1 MKKIYRII
9 AIILVAAMCMSAV
22 AFAEGEVQKDEGAKS
37 STYILSKR
45 AAVSAMGGGTIKIT
59 YSVTAYYTIDELGA
73 CQINL
78 YKSNGQLMKTYYSSA
93 YASMMGYNCSTH
105 SGTVTYPGTPGTG
118 YFATIVFYAEDGNVA
133 ETKSITTGT
142 TICT

>member
-9 AIILVAAMCMSAV
+9 ALVLAFSMCLSIG
-22 AFAEGEVQKDEGAKS
+22 AFAEGETQKDEQSRS
-37 STYILSKR
+37 SRYILSTH
-45 AAVSAMGGGTIKIT
+45 AAIGAMGGGTIKIT
-59 YSVTAYYTIDELGA
+59 YSVSAYYSIDELGA

-93 YASMMGYNCSTH
+93 YASMMGYNCGTH
-105 SGTVTYPGTPGTG
+105 SGTVTYPGTPGTS
-118 YFATIVFYAEDGNVA
+118 YYATIVFYAKDGSIG
-133 ETKSITTGT
+133 EYKSLTTGT

>member
-1 MKKIYRII
+1 MKKIHRII
-9 AIILVAAMCMSAV
+9 ALILVFAMCLSFC
-22 AFAEGEVQKDEGAKS
+22 AFAEGAAQKDEGAKS
-37 STYILSKR
+37 STYIASKR
-45 AAVSAMGGGTIKIT
+45 AAVTAMGGGTIRID

-78 YKSNGQLMKTYYSSA
+78 YKSTGQLMKTYYSNA
-93 YASMMGYNCSTH
+93 YASMMGYNCVTH
-105 SGTVTYPGTPGTG
+105 NGHVTYPGTPGTS
-118 YFATIVFYAEDGNVA
+118 YFATIVFYAKDGSIG

>member
-9 AIILVAAMCMSAV
+9 ALVLAFSMCLSIG
-22 AFAEGEVQKDEGAKS
+22 AFAEGEAQKDEQTRS
-37 STYILSKR
+37 SRYILSTH
-45 AAVSAMGGGTIKIT
+45 AAVTAMGGGTIRIT
-59 YSVTAYYTIDELGA
+59 YSVTAYYSIDELGA

-93 YASMMGYNCSTH
+93 YASMMGYNTFSH
-105 SGTVTYPGTPGTG
+105 NGYVTYPGTPGTS
-118 YFATIVFYAEDGNVA
+118 YYAIITYYAQDGSIG
-133 ETKSITTGT
+133 EYKSLTTNT